1 MTDTTVVTTIA
12 ADGAQEGMVQT
23 AAVKEDSIQIP
34 LKVTEERTGQLKLGV
49 LRRVQKLGSDARS
62 VDFDTLYDY
71 IGHFMTDDTERY
83 LNKAEYYAVL
93 DELEIGQLNKLGELV
108 QDVTQKT
115 EDAVVPKA
123 QGTIST

>member
-1 MTDTTVVTTIA
+1 MTDTTVVTTIP

-23 AAVKEDSIQIP
+23 ASVKEDSIQIP
-34 LKVTEERTGQLKLGV
+34 LKVTEERTSKLKLGV
-49 LRRVQKLGSDARS
+49 LRRIQKLGSDAQS

-83 LNKAEYYAVL
+83 LSKDAYYAVL